1 MNLLLQSLYEL
12 FEALK
17 FWLHGLSVESLSLAD
32 CLKNTFICVS
42 KMNVILTGLE
52 QHESENFHLGE
63 LYHLNFISLT
73 LIDFQDD
80 ALKTSQYR
88 CPEYL

>member
-1 MNLLLQSLYEL
+1 M
-12 FEALK
+12 
-17 FWLHGLSVESLSLAD
+17 ESLSLAD
-32 CLKNTFICVS
+32 FLKNTFICVS

>member
-1 MNLLLQSLYEL
+1 
-12 FEALK
+12 
-17 FWLHGLSVESLSLAD
+17 
-32 CLKNTFICVS
+32 
-42 KMNVILTGLE
+42 MNVILTGLE